1 MPKASTTKRRG
12 RPKKTDA
19 EGGRKINKKST
30 QTITKQPPETTHTY
44 KINHYHKPVYFNKE
58 EETIIPPE
66 DTTNHWTNNP
76 YHENWLRY
84 YHIHQQITL
93 LEQKFVE
100 TVDWKLFYIYNN
112 YLRVRRK
119 LLVEGIVEHYETIEF
134 LEQYYATNVVG
145 QLKNYATPNVKTF
158 FQKIIKDD
166 DTLSSL
172 SISAASSDSEYI
184 DELRPIIKPSPTCS
198 KN

>member
-1 MPKASTTKRRG
+1 MPKASSTKRRG

-19 EGGRKINKKST
+19 EGGRKVTKKPIE
-30 QTITKQPPETTHTY
+30 TIIKQPPETSHNY
-44 KINHYHKPVYFNKE
+44 KINHYHKPVYVNKE
-58 EETIIPPE
+58 ETILPPE

-84 YHIHQQITL
+84 WHIHQQITL

-100 TVDWKLFYIYNN
+100 TVDWKIFHIYNN
-112 YLRVRRK
+112 YQRVKRK

-134 LEQYYATNVVG
+134 LEQYYTTPLVG
-145 QLKNYATPNVKTF
+145 QLKNYTVPNVKTF
-158 FQKIIKDD
+158 FQRIIKDD

-172 SISAASSDSEYI
+172 SISDATSDSEYI
-184 DELRPIIKPSPTCS
+184 DELRPTIKPSPSCS